1 MLPMTSAE
9 RLLAMAGEW
18 SELGPDGEKACRDG
32 ARALDLLVRCLA
44 DRRCELL
51 ARESTALWRE
61 VEGVLR

>member
-18 SELGPDGEKACRDG
+18 AELGPDGEKACRDG
-32 ARALDLLVRCLA
+32 ARALDLLARCLA
-44 DRRCELL
+44 DRLCALS
-51 ARESTALWRE
+51 ARDSAALWRE